1 MPELRE
7 SVSESRAEM
16 EQRDKKFL
24 DRIAGL
30 EQAVEK
36 EVKVQKDLRKQVGHQ
51 AASSTASC
59 FI

>member
-51 AASSTASC
+51 ADDATASC